1 MNKEEGKKMNQQ
13 VFKEV
18 HAKYLR
24 RILKMLSCDSSMMD
38 SIRLTIAYF
47 AISGLDILDSL
58 NEFSVN
64 EKNAAIDWIYKLQ
77 ITNAGRKSGFLAS
90 TTLPIIESNDYI
102 IGHLAMTY
110 TGLASLLILGD
121 DLSRIDRKSLIEGI
135 EACQNPDGS
144 FSGMIAGCE
153 SDMRFLYCACCVSY
167 ILNDWTGIDVQ
178 KAVDFI
184 LRSISYDGAIGQAPG
199 LESHGGSTFC
209 AIASLFL
216 MNKLDMLSDKQ
227 LSRLRRWCIMRQD
240 GGFQGRL
247 EKPTDTCY
255 SFWIGAT
262 LELLG
267 VSHLSDSHEN
277 RVFVLD
283 TQDILMGGFAKSPN
297 LLTDPLHTYLGLS
310 GLSLLGESNLCPM
323 YAALNV
329 SRRAYAHLQ
338 EIHEK
343 WRNT

>member
-1 MNKEEGKKMNQQ
+1 MNQQ

-121 DLSRIDRKSLIEGI
+121 DLSRIDRSSFPPYTPLIQHLHCDSPGPLQFFRETLPS
-135 EACQNPDGS
+135 E
-144 FSGMIAGCE
+144 
-153 SDMRFLYCACCVSY
+153 
-167 ILNDWTGIDVQ
+167 
-178 KAVDFI
+178 KA
-184 LRSISYDGAIGQAPG
+184 LLG
-199 LESHGGSTFC
+199 
-209 AIASLFL
+209 
-216 MNKLDMLSDKQ
+216 NKLHSIKNTFRTNI
-227 LSRLRRWCIMRQD
+227 SKTNH
-240 GGFQGRL
+240 
-247 EKPTDTCY
+247 KP
-255 SFWIGAT
+255 IK
-262 LELLG
+262 
-267 VSHLSDSHEN
+267 
-277 RVFVLD
+277 
-283 TQDILMGGFAKSPN
+283 IL
-297 LLTDPLHTYLGLS
+297 
-310 GLSLLGESNLCPM
+310 
-323 YAALNV
+323 
-329 SRRAYAHLQ
+329 
-338 EIHEK
+338 I
-343 WRNT
+343 